1 MNEKNKRN
9 IIRNPLQPFKVEAI
23 YQGSNNKYLRGTARN
38 ISVNG
43 IFIETPYT
51 MEYGDTIHI
60 SLVGNYMGKIID
72 VEGKVIHCVPGKGM
86 GIEFT
91 DQCNSEIKE
100 LISIIEMQDQTS
112 LLALSRSSIDDE

>member
-1 MNEKNKRN
+1 MNVNNKRN

-23 YQGSNNKYLRGTARN
+23 YQGSNKKYLRGTARN
-38 ISVNG
+38 ISING
-43 IFIETPYT
+43 IYIDTPYT
-51 MEYGDTIHI
+51 MEYGEIIHI

-72 VEGKVIHCVPGKGM
+72 VEGKIIHCVPGKGM

-91 DQCNSEIKE
+91 DQSNSEIKE

-112 LLALSRSSIDDE
+112 LLALSRSSIDTE